1 MEQPSDQDKS
11 RLRRYYSARRKELDL
26 QWRCRSDREI
36 CAAVREL
43 PAYRESA
50 CVAFFIPWGAE
61 PDLRELFFEK
71 RTFLPRFSAE
81 LEGYEMVEITDLKR
95 DLLPGKYGIPEPA
108 PHLEAVGGSFRKEML
123 FLVPAVACSVAG
135 VRLGRGGGY
144 YDRLL
149 AGVEKKPVA
158 VIYSCQLAP
167 SLPCAGHDLPMG
179 TIVTEKNVLHVN
191 AF

>member
-1 MEQPSDQDKS
+1 MEQYPSDQEKS
-11 RLRRYYSARRKELDL
+11 HLRTFYNARRKALEPALR
-26 QWRCRSDREI
+26 QRNDREI
-36 CAAVREL
+36 CAGIKRL
-43 PAYRESA
+43 PEYLAAECA
-50 CVAFFIPWGAE
+50 AFFIPWGAE

-123 FLVPAVACSVAG
+123 FLVPAVACSAAG
-135 VRLGRGGGY
+135 VRLGRGGGF

-149 AGVEKKPVA
+149 AGIEKKPVA

-167 SLPCAGHDLPMG
+167 SLPCARHDLPMG
-179 TIVTEKNVLHVN
+179 IIVTENNVVYC
-191 AF
+191 